1 MAFLNRGL
9 HMNVLIT
16 GNLTEFENNLAEVFT
31 REGYKVFTQDEA
43 RELGI
48 PRLDYLIDTTDNRD
62 EADRFTLDE
71 GFGGEAVERVFRGNV
86 LRSMALLE
94 TFLPLLDKGEGKRLV
109 YLSSAEASINAT
121 RAVKS
126 FGYNMSKAALHQFI
140 QLTRNKLA
148 PKGYTF
154 RVFDPMAGEVTPQAA
169 AESAYNYITRRRGTE
184 NHDPL
189 RDDEENMVMR
199 DAMGRQYAW

>member
-1 MAFLNRGL
+1 
-9 HMNVLIT
+9 MNVLIT